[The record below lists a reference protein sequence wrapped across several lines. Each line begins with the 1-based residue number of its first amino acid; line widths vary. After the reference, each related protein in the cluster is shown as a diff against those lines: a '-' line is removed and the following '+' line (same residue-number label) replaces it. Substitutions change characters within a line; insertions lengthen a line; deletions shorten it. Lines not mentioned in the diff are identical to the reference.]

1 MRNNFAILKKMKR
14 KFYFVLIISTIIL
27 GVVGYFYYQK
37 NIYSKDIL
45 KLEIL
50 GSEKA
55 VMGQEVE
62 YTVKYKNNGNIRL
75 EDPELI
81 FEYPSY
87 SLLEDGDSLRKIL
100 DIGDAIYPGEEK
112 TISFKARLFGKES
125 ELLEAKVFLNYRPK
139 NLKAFYES
147 STTFTTTIEKVP
159 LSFDLDLPLK
169 MESAKDVQ
177 FRINYFSNS
186 NYPLSNL
193 GIRIKYPSGFEFIS
207 SSPEGMEKDEWEV
220 LENPLNKANG
230 GRVEI
235 NGTLMGEIGE
245 QKIFEAKLGVWRQGE
260 FVVLKEA
267 IKGVEIIKPSLY
279 ISQQINGNPVYVASP
294 GDFLHYEIFFKN
306 IGEDDFNN
314 LFLIAKLEGQ
324 AFDLLSL
331 KADKGDFELGDNSII
346 FDWRINPN
354 LQLLPSQTEGKIE
367 FWVKLKESWEKEEN
381 PKIQDK
387 IYLGQVWEE
396 FETKVN
402 SKLEII
408 QKGYFKDEIFGNYGP
423 IPPKVGEP
431 TTYTITWQT
440 KNYYNDAE
448 NVKVKAILPE
458 KAILTG
464 KIFPEEEK
472 ESFSFDSKSRE
483 IVWNIGEME
492 AGENVPNIS
501 FQVELTPDS
510 SQKGKIVQIIGSS
523 TIRGE
528 DKWTNQI
535 IEAEAPF
542 VDTSLP
548 DDKSIGTE
556 KGIVQ

>member
-1 MRNNFAILKKMKR
+1 MKR

-354 LQLLPSQTEGKIE
+354 LQLLPSQEEGKIE

-381 PKIQDK
+381 PEIQDK
-387 IYLGQVWEE
+387 IYLGQIWKE

-548 DDKSIGTE
+548 DDKSIGTG

>member
-1 MRNNFAILKKMKR
+1 MKR

-387 IYLGQVWEE
+387 IYLGQIWKE

-510 SQKGKIVQIIGSS
+510 FQKGKIVQIIGPSV
-523 TIRGE
+523 IRGE

>member
-1 MRNNFAILKKMKR
+1 MKR

-510 SQKGKIVQIIGSS
+510 FQKGKIVQIIGPSV
-523 TIRGE
+523 IRGE

>member
-1 MRNNFAILKKMKR
+1 LRNNFAILKKMKR

>member
-1 MRNNFAILKKMKR
+1 MKR

-387 IYLGQVWEE
+387 IYLGQIWKE

-510 SQKGKIVQIIGSS
+510 FQKGKIVQIIGPSV
-523 TIRGE
+523 IRGE

-548 DDKSIGTE
+548 DDKSIGTG

>member
-1 MRNNFAILKKMKR
+1 MKR
-14 KFYFVLIISTIIL
+14 KFYFFLIISTVIL
-27 GVVGYFYYQK
+27 GAIGYFYYEK

-81 FEYPSY
+81 FEYPSH
-87 SLLEDGDSLRKIL
+87 SFLEGGGSLRKIL

-125 ELLEAKVFLNYRPK
+125 ELLEAKAFLNYRPK

-147 STTFTTTIEKVP
+147 STTFTTIIEKVP
-159 LSFDLDLPLK
+159 LSFDLDLPSK
-169 MESAKDVQ
+169 MESAKNVQ

-186 NYPLSNL
+186 DYPLSDL
-193 GIRIKYPSGFEFIS
+193 EIRIKYPSGFEFVS
-207 SSPEGMEKDEWEV
+207 SIPEGMEKNKWDV

-235 NGTLMGEIGE
+235 EGMLMGEIGE
-245 QKIFEAKLGVWRQGE
+245 EKIFEAKLGIWRQGE

-267 IKGVEIIKPSLY
+267 IKGVEIIRPSLY
-279 ISQQINGNPVYVASP
+279 ISQQINGNPIYVASP
-294 GDFLHYEIFFKN
+294 GDSLHYEIFFKN

-346 FDWRINPN
+346 FDWRRNPN
-354 LQLLPSQTEGKIE
+354 LQLLPSQEEGKIE
-367 FWVKLKESWEKEEN
+367 FWIKLKQNFEKEEN
-381 PKIQDK
+381 PKIK
-387 IYLGQVWEE
+387 NRIYLGQIWRE

-402 SKLEII
+402 SKLEIV
-408 QKGYFKDEIFGNYGP
+408 QKGYFEDEIFGNSGP

-431 TTYTITWQT
+431 TTYTITWQA
-440 KNYYNDAE
+440 KNYYNNAE
-448 NVKVKAILPE
+448 NIKVKALLP
-458 KAILTG
+458 KNVILTG
-464 KIFPEEEK
+464 KIFPEESK
-472 ESFSFDSKSRE
+472 ENFSFDSKSRE
-483 IVWNIGEME
+483 IVWSIGEME
-492 AGENVPNIS
+492 AGGSITNIS
-501 FQVELTPDS
+501 FQIELTPSS
-510 SQKGKIVQIIGSS
+510 SQIGDTPQIIGLS
-523 TIRGE
+523 TIKGE
-528 DKWTNQI
+528 DKWTDQI
-535 IEAEAPF
+535 IEAESS
-542 VDTSLP
+542 VINTSLP
-548 DDKSIGTE
+548 DDESIGE
-556 KGIVQ
+556 GEEIVQ